1 MTGNFFSENPRIFPV
16 LFVAIVGGT
25 PVVSPKDLSSKQM
38 IFSST
43 PSPLKRGQ
51 NKCWQKL
58 LLFLTK
64 KTSATIRILK
74 IISVIIS
81 FANLKTS
88 RGQTYHVFQGGIM
101 TPSYPERQHKQTKK
115 QANTEDWQ
123 GKYKQKLT
131 LKNARISGDNLSK
144 QHFLNI
150 LKMTKK
156 LSRPYPLFLCFEV
169 RKW

>member
-1 MTGNFFSENPRIFPV
+1 MTGNFFSSENPRISPF

-51 NKCWQKL
+51 NKGWQKIL
-58 LLFLTK
+58 WFLTK

-74 IISVIIS
+74 KVTVIIS

-101 TPSYPERQHKQTKK
+101 TPSYPERQHKQTK
-115 QANTEDWQ
+115 N
-123 GKYKQKLT
+123 KQKQKTRSVQTKT
-131 LKNARISGDNLSK
+131 LKNAQISGDNLSK

-150 LKMTKK
+150 LTKWPRK
-156 LSRPYPLFLCFEV
+156 GQDHFPYSYVSR
-169 RKW
+169 